1 MSGDFLGQEDCL
13 LLNIYSPIEAFQSDA
28 LAPVLVWIYGGGFL
42 TGSARYSNAI
52 SSNDHDQV
60 WWVWSWPVA
69 WRGLSS
75 GHSELSRR
83 GSRIFIP
90 WHSWGNFPTHQKA
103 RYVYHVLLDHSK
115 VPGNQGLLDQLMALE
130 LVQANIALFGGDPS
144 RVWAIMSPSNQRRRL
159 IFTCRWQ
166 WWDRVQVAVLSS
178 TT

>member
-1 MSGDFLGQEDCL
+1 MTFLVKKIAFCSTYILPSRLFSQMHWLPFSSGSMGEDSLLAVLGIQMRF
-13 LLNIYSPIEAFQSDA
+13 P
-28 LAPVLVWIYGGGFL
+28 
-42 TGSARYSNAI
+42 
-52 SSNDHDQV
+52 SNDHDQV

-83 GSRIFIP
+83 GSRIFIS